1 MKAPRNSKTHRW
13 GVVCRSARGQLPSLL
28 GSSVQGAIRVVSSSS
43 ECCGISTSTR
53 EAEQGTGHHVLG
65 FYTFNNFFCPFVE
78 PFCMGKAVLWGRG
91 CNSGSYQ
98 NCKHIQVTHTLYWP
112 SPISS
117 TSLSEQLFKYQTA
130 GLEL

>member
-13 GVVCRSARGQLPSLL
+13 GVLCRSARGQLPSLL

-65 FYTFNNFFCPFVE
+65 FYTFNNFFLSICGAFLH
-78 PFCMGKAVLWGRG
+78 GKGCALGVGVQLRVLSKLQAHPGDP
-91 CNSGSYQ
+91 
-98 NCKHIQVTHTLYWP
+98 HPLLALTH
-112 SPISS
+112 
-117 TSLSEQLFKYQTA
+117 LFNQYF
-130 GLEL
+130 